1 MEKNILIIGANSD
14 IIKELIKIFIDNNY
28 YLYLLTRDKIKL
40 KNYLDNS
47 IVKKNYHI
55 IEFDPKNYIDLPT
68 ILDSL
73 RPVPTI
79 SILANGYMGENS
91 EFPENPSNIKKV
103 IDINFTYSAIISEM
117 ILNVFKKKNNSKG
130 NLIVL
135 SSIAGERGRAK
146 NYIYGSAKSG
156 ITNYFSGLRQK
167 YNSTNIIITTMILG
181 FVKTKM
187 TLKEDMSPLLTTTPE
202 KIAKSIYKSILKKND
217 IYFPFIWKIIGLII
231 RLLPERIFKKLK
243 F

>member
-14 IIKELIKIFIDNNY
+14 IVKELIKIFINNNY
-28 YLYLLTRDKIKL
+28 HLYLLTRDKIKL
-40 KNYLDNS
+40 KNYLENL
-47 IVKKNYHI
+47 IIKKNYNI

-73 RPVPTI
+73 KPVPTT
-79 SILANGYMGENS
+79 SIIANGYMGDKS
-91 EFPENPSNIKKV
+91 DLSENPANIKKI

-117 ILNVFKKKNNSKG
+117 ILNIYKKKNNSAG

-167 YNSTNIIITTMILG
+167 YNSTNIIITTIILG

-187 TLKEDMSPLLTTTPE
+187 TLNDDMSPFLTSTPK
-202 KIAKSIYKSILKKND
+202 KIAKSIYKSIIKKND
-217 IYFPFIWKIIGLII
+217 IYFPLIWRIIGLII
-231 RLLPERIFKKLK
+231 KFLPEKIFKKLK